1 MLQTQALSKTFGA
14 HRALDGLDLDI
25 APGEI
30 FCMLGANGA
39 GKTTTIKLLLGFLAP
54 TSGKAL
60 VDGIDVQADPV
71 GVRRRLLYLPEQVA
85 LYGELSGLENLRY
98 FAGLAGV
105 PECTPQRLRGWLAQA
120 GVPAAAVDRRA
131 SGYSKGMRQK
141 VAIALAIARSARGL
155 LLDEPTSGL
164 DPAASAEFHRLLLG
178 QRDAGAAVLMATHD
192 LFRAR
197 EVATT
202 IGLMR
207 DGRLLRSFRA
217 QELSAREL
225 EQLYLDEMAG
235 TAGV

>member
-1 MLQTQALSKTFGA
+1 MLRTHALSKNFGA

-39 GKTTTIKLLLGFLAP
+39 GKTTIIKLLLGFLKP
-54 TSGKAL
+54 TSGQAL
-60 VDGIDVQADPV
+60 VDGIDVRADPAAA
-71 GVRRRLLYLPEQVA
+71 RRRLFYLPEQVA

-105 PECTPQRLRGWLAQA
+105 PDCTPQRLRGWLEQA
-120 GVPAAAVDRRA
+120 GVPPAALDRRA
-131 SGYSKGMRQK
+131 GSYSKGMRQK

-164 DPAASAEFHRLLLG
+164 DPAASAEFHRLLLE

-207 DGRLLRSFRA
+207 DGRLLRSFKA

-225 EQLYLDEMAG
+225 EQLYLDEMSGAAG
-235 TAGV
+235 N